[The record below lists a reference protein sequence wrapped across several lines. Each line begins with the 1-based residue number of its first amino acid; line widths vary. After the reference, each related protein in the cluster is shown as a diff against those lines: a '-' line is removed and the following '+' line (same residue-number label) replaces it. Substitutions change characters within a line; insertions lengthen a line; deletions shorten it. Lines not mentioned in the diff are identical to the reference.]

1 MYTRVEHSSTL
12 KNKPFLSSKIDFGGR
27 QLFIRLAGK
36 EKSFAS
42 GDRLSGRR
50 SDLSSGHICFL
61 QHNFHLSVLKQLRF
75 PTFMS

>member
-1 MYTRVEHSSTL
+1 MYTRVEHSSTV
-12 KNKPFLSSKIDFGGR
+12 NDKPFLSSKIDCSGR
-27 QLFIRLAGK
+27 QLFIRLEAK

-61 QHNFHLSVLKQLRF
+61 QHHLHLSVLKQLRF